1 MVQAFNLFFVHN
13 HVERYR
19 LGLSG
24 AGASILI
31 IAVLCAESGL
41 SRSLIYSDDSPKLH
55 ISLTAVQL
63 GAAAVSFLSLV
74 FLPRRPHVF
83 AKGRPVDAQL
93 TTSAFGRYTFTWG
106 GPILAFAR
114 NNRGLDLD
122 QLPLI
127 AQYTRSEFLQRRFN
141 SLTKKDRLFRMM
153 FTNFKWAFL
162 QQLILTVLSSIIQ
175 FGPQYV
181 MLQLLRLLE
190 EREKGASIATIAWV
204 WVIGLGVISVVQSFI
219 DSWLFFIIW
228 SDLGIPIR
236 SLLSILV
243 FMKSTRKKDVKG
255 VQKAKT
261 QTEEEPAPGIDP
273 TANES
278 VAIRGDEIVLGTDK
292 QKKDDEDDEE
302 EEDSLQKSRQSTVNL
317 VGVDAKR
324 ISDFSSYAYIFPGAA
339 TKLIVSMSFLY
350 SLIGWKSLLAG

>member
-1 MVQAFNLFFVHN
+1 MVQAFNLFFTHN
-13 HVERYR
+13 HVERYQ
-19 LGLSG
+19 LGLLG
-24 AGASILI
+24 AGASLFIVVILC
-31 IAVLCAESGL
+31 VESGI
-41 SRSLIYSDDSPKLH
+41 SRSKIYNDDSPKIH
-55 ISLTAVQL
+55 ISLTAIQL
-63 GAAAVSFLSLV
+63 GAAVVSFLSLF

-83 AKGRPVDAQL
+83 FKERPVDAQF

-114 NNRGLDLD
+114 KNRGLSLD

-127 AQYTRSEFLQRRFN
+127 AQYTRSEFLQDRFN
-141 SLTKKDRLFRMM
+141 NLSQKDRLYKMM
-153 FTNFKWAFL
+153 FSNFKWAFL
-162 QQLILTVLSSIIQ
+162 QQFVLTVLSSIIQ
-175 FGPQYV
+175 FGPQYI
-181 MLQLLRLLE
+181 MYRLLKLLEARE
-190 EREKGASIATIAWV
+190 EGASVASMAWV
-204 WVIGLGVISVVQSFI
+204 WVVGLGLTIVVQSFI

-261 QTEEEPAPGIDP
+261 PIGGEPTTIIEPAV
-273 TANES
+273 NES
-278 VAIRGDEIVLGTDK
+278 VAVRGDDTVPGADK
-292 QKKDDEDDEE
+292 RNIDDEDED

-324 ISDFSSYAYIFPGAA
+324 ISDFSSYVYIFPGAA
-339 TKLIVSMSFLY
+339 TKLIVSLSFLY
-350 SLIGWKSLLAG
+350 TLIGWKSLLAG